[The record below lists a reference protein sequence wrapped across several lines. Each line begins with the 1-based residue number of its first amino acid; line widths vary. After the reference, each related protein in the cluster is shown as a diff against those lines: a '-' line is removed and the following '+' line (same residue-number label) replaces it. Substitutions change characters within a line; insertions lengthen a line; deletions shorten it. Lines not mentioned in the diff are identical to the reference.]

1 MKKSY
6 VYKGQTYSSEK
17 EVRNA
22 IFADQRLAFM
32 EEPESDKKAFWRALG
47 VEYVEEKED
56 ESLEF
61 LKEQKLYELERAFF
75 RWRNDGAY
83 IYSSLGGI
91 KIDADQRAMIDVS
104 GLVVLESS
112 AVFMDAENQPHELT
126 AEQIKLLQRE
136 IVEGGNF
143 SYQQKWDFRKQIKS
157 AETKE
162 ELEKIEIV
170 FLPYTAKGA
179 KK

>member
-6 VYKGQTYSSEK
+6 VYKGQIYSSEK

-22 IFADQRLAFM
+22 IFADRRLAFM
-32 EEPESDKKAFWRALG
+32 EEPENDKRAFWRALG

-61 LKEQKLYELERAFF
+61 LKEQKLYELERAFS
-75 RWRNDGAY
+75 RWRNGGAY
-83 IYSSLGGI
+83 IYSSLGGV

-104 GLVVLESS
+104 GLAALDKP
-112 AVFMDAENQPHELT
+112 AVFMDAENTPHQLT
-126 AEQIKLLQRE
+126 AEQIKILRRE

-143 SYQQKWDFRKQIKS
+143 SYQQKWDLRNQIKS

-162 ELEKIEIV
+162 ELEKIELV

-179 KK
+179 K